1 MISQSS
7 KFNIIQCV
15 YIILFKLLLAHVNL
29 LISKFSIYLCVR
41 TLCKFFSLLFR
52 KNTSSIFAL
61 NKIKFIGQ
69 AKVSDIDG
77 TIRLVTMDKFNVP
90 VEIEVPAMTETE

>member
-1 MISQSS
+1 MLENGS
-7 KFNIIQCV
+7 V
-15 YIILFKLLLAHVNL
+15 VVEA
-29 LISKFSIYLCVR
+29 SIN
-41 TLCKFFSLLFR
+41 
-52 KNTSSIFAL
+52 KNDFAL

-90 VEIEVPAMTETE
+90 VEIEVPALIPIFTC